1 MTCQICCLTQQC
13 ESTGE
18 ERKKKKDHYTP
29 LNITRAAP
37 IKRSHRAA
45 SNTIMDGSLTP
56 FKVATPYAI
65 M

>member
-1 MTCQICCLTQQC
+1 VNQQ
-13 ESTGE
+13 
-18 ERKKKKDHYTP
+18 ERREKKKKDHYTP

-45 SNTIMDGSLTP
+45 SDTIMDGSLTP

-65 M
+65 MR